1 MKNTMGIM
9 YSNGDFEAW
18 DIECSKSYDIDRA
31 MVWCEEYL
39 REQEVTIDIAREY
52 YALNGVDI
60 ADDSIDTCVRY
71 LEKVEAL

>member
-1 MKNTMGIM
+1 MGIM

-39 REQEVTIDIAREY
+39 REQEVYHDQTAEDWEFCV
-52 YALNGVDI
+52 NDF
-60 ADDSIDTCVRY
+60 DNHIDTCVRY